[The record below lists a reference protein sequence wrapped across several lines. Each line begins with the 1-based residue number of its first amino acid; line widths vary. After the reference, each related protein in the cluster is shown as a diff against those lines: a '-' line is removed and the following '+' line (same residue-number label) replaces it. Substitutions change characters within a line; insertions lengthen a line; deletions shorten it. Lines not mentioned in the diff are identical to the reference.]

1 MKLENKQELERLV
14 HLVETGLD
22 ERLQVTPEM
31 ERQKRVIAAM
41 QYSLDAGGKRIRPVL
56 VLEFCRLCGGSVQ
69 QAMAAACAIEMIHT
83 FSLIHDDLPAMDNDD
98 FRRGKP
104 SCHKAFDEATAV
116 RSWIWNMRHGMM

>member
-22 ERLQVTPEM
+22 ERLQVTPEV

-83 FSLIHDDLPAMDNDD
+83 FSLIHHCTP
-98 FRRGKP
+98 FGGSTPVQR
-104 SCHKAFDEATAV
+104 
-116 RSWIWNMRHGMM
+116 

>member
-22 ERLQVTPEM
+22 ERLQVTPVM

-56 VLEFCRLCGGSVQ
+56 VLEFCRISGGDAEK
-69 QAMAAACAIEMIHT
+69 AMPIAATNEIIHT
-83 FSLIHDDLPAMDNDD
+83 YSLIHDDLPCMDNDD
-98 FRRGKP
+98 YRRGRLTN
-104 SCHKAFDEATAV
+104 HKVFGKANAV
-116 RSWIWNMRHGMM
+116 LEGAAH

>member
-22 ERLQVTPEM
+22 ERLQVTPEV

-56 VLEFCRLCGGSVQ
+56 VLEFCRLWRLMRQ
-69 QAMAAACAIEMIHT
+69 RRFWQAM
-83 FSLIHDDLPAMDNDD
+83 
-98 FRRGKP
+98 P
-104 SCHKAFDEATAV
+104 S
-116 RSWIWNMRHGMM
+116 RYRHFV